1 VRCVVRCQ
9 RRRTIPLPQLNAAGD
24 LPIGVH
30 VASLTELATVFGSVS
45 RERQVL
51 FERIT
56 RIHRL
61 AAATGHLARFV
72 VFGSFVSETPVPN
85 DVDIFLVFDDDFDA
99 SGCDRET
106 MMLLDHAT
114 ADAYF
119 GASVFWLRRPAA
131 FGGEQAT
138 IDFWQTKRDGSRR
151 GIVEIVETEE

>member
-1 VRCVVRCQ
+1 M
-9 RRRTIPLPQLNAAGD
+9 
-24 LPIGVH
+24 
-30 VASLTELATVFGSVS
+30 
-45 RERQVL
+45 
-51 FERIT
+51 
-56 RIHRL
+56 
-61 AAATGHLARFV
+61 
-72 VFGSFVSETPVPN
+72 
-85 DVDIFLVFDDDFDA
+85 FDENFYA

-119 GASVFWLRRPAA
+119 EASVFWLRRPSA

>member
-1 VRCVVRCQ
+1 M
-9 RRRTIPLPQLNAAGD
+9 
-24 LPIGVH
+24 H
-30 VASLTELATVFGSVS
+30 VATLDELAAAFGSVG

-56 RIHRL
+56 RIHSL
-61 AAATGHLARFV
+61 AAATGHLACFV
-72 VFGSFVSETPVPN
+72 VFGSFVSETRVPN
-85 DVDIFLVFDDDFDA
+85 DVDIFMVFDDDFDA

-106 MMLLDHAT
+106 LMMLDHAT

-151 GIVEIVETEE
+151 GIVEVVEIKE